1 MKNPSNYSTKP
12 KAADEIDKAMRSDAI
27 SQNGVVFHDVRK
39 PPFRIYGLY
48 NPEAEKDFKRL
59 PDDVARKTNSGVAS
73 LYLNTA
79 GGRVRF
85 CTNSATVSIKAEM
98 PIMGKMSHFALSGS
112 CGFDLYIDEKNGDTH
127 FSRGF
132 KPPFHSECGFEASAT
147 FDTKKKRYFTLNFP
161 TYSNI
166 RNLYIG
172 LDEGAF
178 LGEGKKYLP
187 VAPIVYYGSSITQ
200 GGCASRPGNT
210 YESIVSQRMNID
222 HINLGFSG
230 SGRGE
235 DAISDYIASLKM
247 SAFVMDYDHNSPS
260 PEHLEETHHK
270 MYSKIRKANRN
281 IPIIMMSKSDFNCGY
296 FMNAKRRNVIYSSY
310 MQALNDGDRNV
321 YFIDGESVFRGPY
334 ENICTVDGNH
344 PNDMGFALMADAV
357 EATLKK
363 AFRQELDKK
372 KVLFR

>member
-1 MKNPSNYSTKP
+1 MKNPDNYSTKP
-12 KAADEIDKAMRSDAI
+12 KAADEIDRAMRSDG
-27 SQNGVVFHDVRK
+27 SSENGVVFHDVRK

-48 NPEAEKDFKRL
+48 NPESEQDFKRL
-59 PDDVARKTNSGVAS
+59 PDDVAKNTNSGVAS

-85 CTNSATVSIKAEM
+85 CTNSKTICIKAEM

-127 FSRGF
+127 FSRVF
-132 KPPFHSECGFEASAT
+132 KPPFHAEGGFEASAT
-147 FDTKKKRYFTLNFP
+147 FETKKKRYFTLNFP

-178 LGEGKKYLP
+178 LGDGKKYLP

-235 DAISDYIASLKM
+235 DAISDYIASLEM

-260 PEHLEETHHK
+260 PEHLAETHHK
-270 MYSKIRKANRN
+270 MYLKVRMANKN
-281 IPIIMMSKSDFNCGY
+281 IPIIMMSKSDFNSGY
-296 FMNAKRRNVIYSSY
+296 CMNIKRRNVIYSSY
-310 MQALNDGDRNV
+310 MQAINEGDRNV
-321 YFIDGESVFRGPY
+321 FFIDGESVFRGPY

-363 AFRQELDKK
+363 AFRQEQG
-372 KVLFR
+372 